1 MPIRQAPLR
10 RLMALLLLPSLS
22 QASRA
27 QQAATSTATGP
38 TVREADYIAR
48 DFHFKSGESL
58 PELRLHYRTLGTPVR
73 DSRGRVANGV
83 VLLHATGFSGS
94 EFLQPQFAGV
104 LFGPRQLLDTN
115 RYFIV
120 LPDGIGHGKS
130 SKPSD
135 GLRAH
140 FPQYDYDDMVAA
152 QHELLTKGLGVDHV
166 RLVLGTSMGC
176 MHSWVWAETY
186 PDYMDAVMAL
196 ACLPVQIAGRNQ
208 MWRQMALEGIR
219 RDPDWKNGDYTTQPR
234 AASQLWAD
242 VALIAFSAPL
252 PLQVAAP
259 TRAAANQYLDE
270 VTKQSAAT
278 FDANNALYAVNA
290 SRNYDPSSQL
300 ATISAA
306 VMLVNSADD
315 FINPPELGIAQR
327 EITRVKRGHFA
338 LIPGS
343 AQTHGHLTFGWPV
356 FWQQHLRQLLE
367 ESSSPQARSAATRP
381 R

>member
-1 MPIRQAPLR
+1 VPTRHARLR
-10 RLMALLLLPSLS
+10 CLAALLLLPSLS

-27 QQAATSTATGP
+27 QRAAVSTATVP
-38 TVREADYIAR
+38 TAREADYIAR
-48 DFHFKSGESL
+48 DFRFRSGESL
-58 PELRLHYRTLGTPVR
+58 PELRLHYRTLGRPVR

-94 EFLQPQFAGV
+94 QFLQPPFAGV

-120 LPDGIGHGKS
+120 MPDDIGHGKS

-140 FPQYDYDDMVAA
+140 FPHYDYDDMVAA
-152 QHELLTKGLGVDHV
+152 QHELLTKGLGIDHL

-176 MHSWVWAETY
+176 MHAWLWAVAH

-196 ACLPVQIAGRNQ
+196 ACLPVPIAGRNQ
-208 MWRQMALEGIR
+208 MWREMAIEAIR
-219 RDPDWKNGDYTTQPR
+219 RDPDWKHGDYTTQPR
-234 AASQLWAD
+234 AALQVFAD
-242 VALIAFSAPL
+242 VVLIAFNAPL

-259 TRAAANQYLDE
+259 TRAAANQYLAE
-270 VTKQSAAT
+270 HARQSAAT
-278 FDANNALYAVNA
+278 FDANDALYAVDA
-290 SRNYDPSSQL
+290 SRDYDPSSQL
-300 ATISAA
+300 ASITAA

-327 EITRVKRGHFA
+327 EITRVKRGRFA
-338 LIPGS
+338 LIPAS

-367 ESSSPQARSAATRP
+367 ESSSTQVRRTAAQP

>member
-1 MPIRQAPLR
+1 M
-10 RLMALLLLPSLS
+10 
-22 QASRA
+22 
-27 QQAATSTATGP
+27 
-38 TVREADYIAR
+38 DYIAR

-58 PELRLHYRTLGTPVR
+58 PELRLHYRTLGRPVR

-94 EFLQPQFAGV
+94 QFLQPEFADV

-115 RYFIV
+115 RYFVV
-120 LPDGIGHGKS
+120 LPDDIGHGKS

-140 FPQYDYDDMVAA
+140 FPQYDYDDMIAA
-152 QHELLTKGLGVDHV
+152 QYELLTKGLGIDHV

-176 MHSWVWAETY
+176 MHSWVWAETH

-208 MWRQMALEGIR
+208 MWRQMAMEAIR
-219 RDPDWKNGDYTTQPR
+219 RDPGWNNGDYTTQPQ
-234 AASQLWAD
+234 AALRLWSD
-242 VALIAFSAPL
+242 VALIAFNAPL

-259 TRAAANQYLDE
+259 TRAAANQYLAEDM
-270 VTKQSAAT
+270 KRAAAT
-278 FDANNALYAVNA
+278 FEANDALYAVNA
-290 SRNYDPSSQL
+290 SRNYDPSSRL
-300 ATISAA
+300 PSITTA

-327 EITRVKRGHFA
+327 EIARVKRGHFA
-338 LIPGS
+338 LIPMS
-343 AQTHGHLTFGWPV
+343 AQTHGHLTFNWPV

-367 ESSSPQARSAATRP
+367 ESSSTQAQRMAARP

>member
-1 MPIRQAPLR
+1 VTTRQARLR
-10 RLMALLLLPSLS
+10 CLVALLLLPSLS

-27 QQAATSTATGP
+27 QRAATSTATVP
-38 TVREADYIAR
+38 TAREADYIAR
-48 DFHFKSGESL
+48 DFRFRSGESL
-58 PELRLHYRTLGTPVR
+58 PELRLHYRTLGKPVR

-94 EFLQPQFAGV
+94 QFLQPPFAGV
-104 LFGPRQLLDTN
+104 LFGPRQLLDTS

-120 LPDGIGHGKS
+120 MPDDIGHGKS

-152 QHELLTKGLGVDHV
+152 QHELLTKGLGIDHL

-176 MHSWVWAETY
+176 MHAWAWAVTY

-196 ACLPVQIAGRNQ
+196 ACLPVQVAGRNQ
-208 MWRQMALEGIR
+208 MWREMALEAIR
-219 RDPDWKNGDYTTQPR
+219 GDPDWKNGDYTVQPR
-234 AASQLWAD
+234 AAQQFWSD

-259 TRAAANQYLDE
+259 TRVAANQYLAE
-270 VTKQSAAT
+270 QAKQSAAT
-278 FDANNALYAVNA
+278 FDANDALYAVDA
-290 SRNYDPSSQL
+290 SRDYDPSSQL
-300 ATISAA
+300 ASISAA

-327 EITRVKRGHFA
+327 EITRVKRGRFA
-338 LIPGS
+338 LIPAS

-367 ESSSPQARSAATRP
+367 ESSSTQVRRTAAQP